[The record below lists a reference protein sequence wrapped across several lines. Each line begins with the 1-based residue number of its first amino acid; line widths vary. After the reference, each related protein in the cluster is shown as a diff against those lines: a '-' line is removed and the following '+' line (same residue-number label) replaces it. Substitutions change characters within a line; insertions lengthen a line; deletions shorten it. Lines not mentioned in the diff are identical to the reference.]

1 MTVKKAPYEFLTS
14 PEDRLPEINL
24 NWLTLVF
31 EGENAHLE
39 QDYLD
44 NHAIGV
50 LQIQRVGIFVGALMI
65 STFGVMDLLVLEGAL
80 DTVLAVRY
88 GVLVP
93 ATLLFLVHTFS
104 SHFTRH
110 VQGSVACMVTF
121 MGFGLSAIILMAP
134 VDTSPLYFAG
144 NMLAIFF
151 AYTFLGLRFVWA
163 NVAGWSIFIGFVGAD
178 YLLGKTAFEEQFMR
192 ANLTLST
199 CFLGMVVAYSS
210 EFFSRRDFYL
220 RNVLELRRVELESNR
235 SDLEARVH
243 ERTGQALAAAK
254 AKTDFLANMSHE
266 IRTPMNGVLGMLE
279 LVQSSELSEDQK
291 EKIDTA
297 FNSAEG
303 LLDIING
310 VLDLSKIEAGKMQI
324 KKAAV
329 SPALVIEDIAS
340 LLAPQFRAKNIQLI
354 NELSPESYDFYL
366 MDSTRLRQVILN
378 LVGNALKF
386 TDQGTVKISCRAVGQ
401 MLTID
406 INDTGIGI
414 LDEQRKHLFD
424 AFSQADNSSAR
435 EFGGTGLGL
444 SISKQLT
451 ELMGGLITVES
462 KFSVGSKFSLKFE
475 VEPCV
480 VKNESINYPNLF
492 KNVFFVVE
500 SEQYSRS
507 VRLMLKRLGCTISR
521 LDDAEVAVSDMGSID
536 CGALPVVFLGDPTE
550 PAINKTQG
558 AVIQN
563 LSIQRLSFPFTLS
576 ALASMLRN
584 SHYKPA
590 IDELQNSEKK
600 FFKRRVLLVED
611 NVINQKVACSM
622 LERLGVNADVAM
634 NGQEAIRKF
643 GLENYD
649 LIFMDCQMPGMDGF
663 ETTVAIRA
671 QERER
676 SLSKTV
682 IVALTANAME
692 GDKKR
697 CLDSGMDDYM
707 SKPISLPGLTQV
719 LDRWSF

>member
-1 MTVKKAPYEFLTS
+1 MIFKKAPYEFLTS
-14 PEDRLPEINL
+14 PEDRLPEISL
-24 NWLTLVF
+24 NWLTLAY

-39 QDYLD
+39 QRYLE
-44 NHAIGV
+44 NRSIAA
-50 LQIQRVGIFVGALMI
+50 LQLQRVGVFVGALM
-65 STFGVMDLLVLEGAL
+65 TAAFGFMDVLVLDEAL
-80 DTVLAVRY
+80 DMILAVRY

-93 ATLLFLVHTFS
+93 ATLAFIIYTFS
-104 SHFTRH
+104 SHFARH
-110 VQGSVACMVTF
+110 AQAAVTGMVTF
-121 MGFGLSAIILMAP
+121 IGFGLSAIVLLAP
-134 VDTSPLYFAG
+134 DGTSAMYFAG

-151 AYTFLGLRFVWA
+151 AYAFLSLRFVWA
-163 NVAGWSIFIGFVGAD
+163 NLAGWSIFIGFIGAD
-178 YLLGKTAFEEQFMR
+178 YLLGRTGFEELFMR
-192 ANLTLST
+192 ANFTSST
-199 CFLGMVVAYSS
+199 CLLGMFVAYSA

-220 RNVLELRRVELESNR
+220 RNALDLRQVELEGNR
-235 SDLEARVH
+235 SDLEERVN
-243 ERTGQALAAAK
+243 ERTEQALAAAK

-279 LVQSSELSEDQK
+279 LVQSSKLTIDQK

-303 LLDIING
+303 LLEIIND

-324 KKAAV
+324 KKASV

-340 LLAPQFRAKNIQLI
+340 LLAPQFRAKNLHLV
-354 NELSPESYDFYL
+354 NELSPESYDYYL
-366 MDSTRLRQVILN
+366 TDGTRLRQIILN

-386 TDQGTVKISCRAVGQ
+386 TDQGMVKISCQVIGK
-401 MLTID
+401 MLTIE
-406 INDTGIGI
+406 IKDTGIGI

-451 ELMGGLITVES
+451 ELMGGSITVES
-462 KFSVGSKFSLKFE
+462 KFSVGSQFSLKFE
-475 VEPCV
+475 VEPSV
-480 VKNESINYPNLF
+480 VKNESISYPNLF

-521 LDDAEVAVSDMGSID
+521 LDDAEIAVSDMASID
-536 CGALPVVFLGDPTE
+536 CGGLPVVLLVDPNE
-550 PAINKTQG
+550 PAVKQTQG
-558 AVIQN
+558 TSNQG
-563 LSIQRLSFPFTLS
+563 LSFPFTLS
-576 ALASMLRN
+576 TLASMLRN
-584 SHYKPA
+584 SDYKPD
-590 IDELQNSEKK
+590 IDELQNTEKK
-600 FFKRRVLLVED
+600 FLHKRVLLVED
-611 NVINQKVACSM
+611 NMVNQKVACSM
-622 LERLGVNADVAM
+622 MERLGVDADVAI
-634 NGQEAIRKF
+634 NGQEAIEKF
-643 GLENYD
+643 GSEDYD

-671 QERER
+671 QEQEK

-692 GDKKR
+692 GDRKR

-707 SKPISLPGLTQV
+707 SKPVSLAGLVQV

>member
-24 NWLTLVF
+24 NWLTLAF

-39 QDYLD
+39 QGYLD
-44 NHAIGV
+44 NHANGV
-50 LQIQRVGIFVGALMI
+50 LQIQRVGILVGTLMMA
-65 STFGVMDLLVLEGAL
+65 TFGVMDLLVLEGAL
-80 DTVLAVRY
+80 ETILAVRY

-93 ATLLFLVHTFS
+93 ATLLFLVYTFF
-104 SHFTRH
+104 SHFHRH
-110 VQGSVACMVTF
+110 AQGAVTCMVTF
-121 MGFGLSAIILMAP
+121 MGFGLSAIILIAP

-163 NVAGWSIFIGFVGAD
+163 NLAGWSIFIGFVGAD

-220 RNVLELRRVELESNR
+220 RNVLERKRVELEGNR
-235 SDLEARVH
+235 SDLEARVL

-340 LLAPQFRAKNIQLI
+340 LLAPQFRVKNILLI
-354 NELSPESYDFYL
+354 NELSPESYDFYS

-386 TDQGTVKISCRAVGQ
+386 TDQGMVKISCQVVGK
-401 MLTID
+401 MLTIE

-424 AFSQADNSSAR
+424 AFSQVDNSSAR

-451 ELMGGLITVES
+451 ELMGGSITVES
-462 KFSVGSKFSLKFE
+462 KFSVGSQFSLKFE

-536 CGALPVVFLGDPTE
+536 CGALPVVFLGDPAE
-550 PAINKTQG
+550 PAINKIQG

-563 LSIQRLSFPFTLS
+563 LSFPFTLS

-584 SHYKPA
+584 SEFKPD
-590 IDELQNSEKK
+590 IDELGNSEKK
-600 FFKRRVLLVED
+600 FFKKRVLLVED
-611 NVINQKVACSM
+611 NAINQKVACSM

-634 NGQEAIRKF
+634 SGQEAIKKF

-663 ETTVAIRA
+663 ETTAAIRA
-671 QERER
+671 QEQEKG
-676 SLSKTV
+676 LSKTV

-707 SKPISLPGLTQV
+707 SKPISLAGLTQI
-719 LDRWSF
+719 LDRRSF